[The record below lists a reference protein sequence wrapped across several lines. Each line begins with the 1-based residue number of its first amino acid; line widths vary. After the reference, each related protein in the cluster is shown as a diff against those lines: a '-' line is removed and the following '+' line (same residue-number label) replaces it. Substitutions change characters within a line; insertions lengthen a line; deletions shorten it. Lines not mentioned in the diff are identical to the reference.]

1 MPSARVH
8 VGQASLLGGLPR
20 YARVFDFLEV
30 RSDPALPSKKA
41 LYRLKNEA
49 PEGFT
54 FSLVLDKALSDL
66 SAEPTPERVAKVREA
81 AEVLGAR
88 FILVR
93 TPSSVA
99 PSARTRA
106 KLTRLVEALRGA
118 ATSIAWEPR
127 GIWSEQEMLAIS
139 QALDVV
145 VVRDLAEQ
153 DPLPSDVVYTRLL
166 ALGRNS
172 RVGSGALERVGDRIE
187 DAAEAF
193 VIIEGQG
200 AVNAA
205 KRLRS
210 AGVIEEELDGD
221 EDEEEDEDSD
231 EDGDDSDGSDEESDE
246 DGDESD
252 EDESDDDESD
262 EDEEESDEDDDD
274 ESDEDESDDE
284 DEDDDSDDEDESD
297 DDEDEEKPK
306 RSSEGA

>member
-30 RSDPALPSKKA
+30 RSEPALPSKKA

-66 SAEPTPERVAKVREA
+66 SAEPTPERVAKIREA

-127 GIWSEQEMLAIS
+127 GIWSEEEMLATS
-139 QALDVV
+139 QQLDLV

-172 RVGSGALERVGDRIE
+172 RVGSGALERVSERIE
-187 DAAEAF
+187 EAKEAF
-193 VIIEGQG
+193 VVIEGQG

-210 AGVIEEELDGD
+210 DGVLEEELDGD
-221 EDEEEDEDSD
+221 EDEEADEDSEED
-231 EDGDDSDGSDEESDE
+231 EEDAEPSEGESDGEDGESD
-246 DGDESD
+246 DDDESD
-252 EDESDDDESD
+252 DDADDESDDDESD
-262 EDEEESDEDDDD
+262 DEDDDD
-274 ESDEDESDDE
+274 ESDGE
-284 DEDDDSDDEDESD
+284 
-297 DDEDEEKPK
+297 DEDEEPK

>member
-41 LYRLKNEA
+41 LYRMKQEA

-66 SAEPTPERVAKVREA
+66 SVEPTPERVAKLREA

-93 TPSSVA
+93 TPASVA
-99 PSARTRA
+99 PSTRTRA
-106 KLTRLVEALRGA
+106 RLTRLVEALRGA
-118 ATSIAWEPR
+118 AKSIAWEPR
-127 GIWSEQEMLAIS
+127 GIWSEEEMLALS
-139 QALDVV
+139 NELDLV
-145 VVRDLAEQ
+145 VVRDLAEN

-172 RVGSGALERVGDRIE
+172 RVGSGAIERVSERIE
-187 DAAEAF
+187 DADEAF

-205 KRLRS
+205 KRLKT
-210 AGVIEEELDGD
+210 AGVLEAELDGD
-221 EDEEEDEDSD
+221 EDEDEDEGADADADD
-231 EDGDDSDGSDEESDE
+231 ETAIPVAAGSAGSAPESDEEDAAE
-246 DGDESD
+246 DADA
-252 EDESDDDESD
+252 
-262 EDEEESDEDDDD
+262 
-274 ESDEDESDDE
+274 
-284 DEDDDSDDEDESD
+284 DESD
-297 DDEDEEKPK
+297 DDEDSDDEDDEDSDGEEPK
-306 RSSEGA
+306 RSSEDA

>member
-30 RSDPALPSKKA
+30 RTDPALPSKKA
-41 LYRLKNEA
+41 LYRMKQEA

-66 SAEPTPERVAKVREA
+66 SVEPTPERVAKLREA

-93 TPSSVA
+93 TPASVA
-99 PSARTRA
+99 PSTRTRA
-106 KLTRLVEALRGA
+106 RLTRLVEALRGA
-118 ATSIAWEPR
+118 AKSIAWEPR
-127 GIWSEQEMLAIS
+127 GIWSEEEMLAL
-139 QALDVV
+139 ANELDLV
-145 VVRDLAEQ
+145 VVRDLAEN

-172 RVGSGALERVGDRIE
+172 RVGSGAIERVSERIE
-187 DAAEAF
+187 DADEAF

-205 KRLRS
+205 KRLKT
-210 AGVIEEELDGD
+210 AGVLEAELDGD
-221 EDEEEDEDSD
+221 EDD
-231 EDGDDSDGSDEESDE
+231 DEESDE
-246 DGDESD
+246 DEGSDADEDDETAVSEAADAAGAAPKSDEEDAAGDAEDAD
-252 EDESDDDESD
+252 EDESDDDD
-262 EDEEESDEDDDD
+262 ADDDDD
-274 ESDEDESDDE
+274 ESD
-284 DEDDDSDDEDESD
+284 
-297 DDEDEEKPK
+297 DEEDGEEPK
-306 RSSEGA
+306 RSSEDA

>member
-41 LYRLKNEA
+41 LYRMKQEA

-66 SAEPTPERVAKVREA
+66 SVEPTPERVAKLREA

-93 TPSSVA
+93 TPASVA
-99 PSARTRA
+99 PSTRTRA
-106 KLTRLVEALRGA
+106 RLTRLVEALRGA
-118 ATSIAWEPR
+118 AKSIAWEPR
-127 GIWSEQEMLAIS
+127 GIWSEEEMLALS
-139 QALDVV
+139 NELDLV
-145 VVRDLAEQ
+145 VVRDLAEN

-172 RVGSGALERVGDRIE
+172 RVGSGAIERVSERIE
-187 DAAEAF
+187 DADEAF

-205 KRLRS
+205 KRLKT
-210 AGVIEEELDGD
+210 AGVLEAELDGD
-221 EDEEEDEDSD
+221 ED
-231 EDGDDSDGSDEESDE
+231 
-246 DGDESD
+246 
-252 EDESDDDESD
+252 
-262 EDEEESDEDDDD
+262 
-274 ESDEDESDDE
+274 DDE
-284 DEDDDSDDEDESD
+284 DEGADADADDETAIPVAAGSAGSAPESDEEDAAEDADADESD
-297 DDEDEEKPK
+297 DDEDSDDEDDEDSDGEEPK
-306 RSSEGA
+306 RSSEDA

>member
-41 LYRLKNEA
+41 LYRMKQEA

-66 SAEPTPERVAKVREA
+66 SVEPTPERVAKLREA

-93 TPSSVA
+93 TPASVA
-99 PSARTRA
+99 PSTRTRA
-106 KLTRLVEALRGA
+106 RLTRLVEALRGA
-118 ATSIAWEPR
+118 AKSIAWEPR
-127 GIWSEQEMLAIS
+127 GIWSEEEMLALS
-139 QALDVV
+139 NELDLV
-145 VVRDLAEQ
+145 VVRDLAEN

-172 RVGSGALERVGDRIE
+172 RVGSGAIERVSERIE
-187 DAAEAF
+187 DADEAF

-205 KRLRS
+205 KRLKT
-210 AGVIEEELDGD
+210 AGVLEAELDGD
-221 EDEEEDEDSD
+221 EDEDEDEGADADADD
-231 EDGDDSDGSDEESDE
+231 ETAIPVAAGSAGSAPESDEEDAAE
-246 DGDESD
+246 DADA
-252 EDESDDDESD
+252 
-262 EDEEESDEDDDD
+262 
-274 ESDEDESDDE
+274 
-284 DEDDDSDDEDESD
+284 DESD
-297 DDEDEEKPK
+297 DDEDSDDEDDEDSDGEDDEDSDGEEPK
-306 RSSEGA
+306 RSSEDA